1 MRQRRIRADLA
12 HDHRF
17 ELGCGF
23 RLFRHMPARSAHSK
37 IKPRRAAGLGVR
49 GASLQPSDKQPLNRV
64 SSESA
69 SGDSL
74 TDSRRRPK
82 GRALRLE
89 K

>member
-1 MRQRRIRADLA
+1 
-12 HDHRF
+12 
-17 ELGCGF
+17 
-23 RLFRHMPARSAHSK
+23 
-37 IKPRRAAGLGVR
+37 VR